1 MQNDLNSYINE
12 GINYF
17 KKKDFYS
24 SEKIFKKALKKFP
37 NQQILHTYLL
47 PCLIHQYKYEDALN
61 YAKNFHKSGTMMEI
75 SSLYLG
81 IIYFQTT
88 QLETSLK
95 YFDIALSLNSK
106 NYEALVNKAAVLNKL
121 DKNQEAKKL
130 LDNAIIINPER
141 SIAYRN
147 YGAIYEDECD
157 FHKAEHS
164 YYKAIKKNP
173 QDHQSIYDLSHIQ
186 LAQKKYAIGW
196 KNYEHR
202 WSKANIKLKFKYPQI
217 PRLVKLEEIQ
227 GKRILIWSEQGMG
240 DTIQFSRYVRHLI
253 KLGAEIVFEVQE
265 PLVEFLKDQFDCQVT
280 NVASDLN
287 FDFQSPLLSLPAIFR
302 NEDNYFKFIGPYF
315 FCSKNKYEFW
325 REILN
330 KNNNKLNLGVT
341 ISGNTKQ
348 INEDRRKISLKFF
361 NKFFDKFNIF
371 IIQKDISS
379 EDKNIVNNNSN
390 MFFLG
395 DDPKWKNFTDTS
407 AIIENMD
414 YIVSIDTS
422 IIHLAGSMNKP
433 SLLLLSKPAEWRWG
447 QDNKSTPNWYQSLNI
462 LRQKERRNWDSIQD
476 DIDKILNNLTQNN

>member
-1 MQNDLNSYINE
+1 MKDKLNKYVIE
-12 GINYF
+12 GTNYF
-17 KKKDFYS
+17 KQNNFS
-24 SEKIFKKALKKFP
+24 QASLIFKKALKKFP
-37 NQQILHTYLL
+37 DQYALYTYLI
-47 PCLIHQYKYEDALN
+47 PCLINQYKYEEALI
-61 YAKNFHKSGTMMEI
+61 YAKKFHQTNTMLEF
-75 SSLYLG
+75 SSIYLG

-88 QLETSLK
+88 QLNLSLQ
-95 YFDIALSLNSK
+95 YFDKVLNINSE
-106 NYEALVNKAAVLNKL
+106 NYNALVNKAAVLNKL
-121 DKNQEAKKL
+121 DRNLEAKQL
-130 LDNAIIINPER
+130 LDKALTIDP
-141 SIAYRN
+141 SGSVAYRN
-147 YGAIYEDECD
+147 YAAVYEDE
-157 FHKAEHS
+157 FELEKAEEF
-164 YYKAIKKNP
+164 YVKAIQINKK
-173 QDHQSIYDLSHIQ
+173 DHQSIFALSQMQ
-186 LAQKKYAIGW
+186 LSN
-196 KNYEHR
+196 KNYEEGWRNFEHR
-202 WSKANIKLKFKYPQI
+202 WLKGTMNYRFSQI
-217 PRLVKLEEIQ
+217 RRLTNLNDIE
-227 GKRILIWSEQGMG
+227 GKKILVWHEQGLG

-253 KLGAEIVFEVQE
+253 KLGAEIFFEVQE

-325 REILN
+325 KEKLN

-348 INEDRRKISLKFF
+348 INEDRRKISLKFL

-476 DIDKILNNLTQNN
+476 DIDKVLNNLTQNN